1 MTFNYFM
8 NHLRKKHRLNAWVSK
23 MSKRVGP
30 GLITGAADDDPS
42 GIVTYSNIGAQFH
55 YGLLWLAFYCYPLMV
70 AVQEI
75 CARIGWVTG
84 QGISTIIKKR
94 FSAKIYYPLIFIFV
108 AINVFNI
115 GADLLA
121 MSGVAGLLVNAP
133 RDFFMFF
140 FALVIIGLEIFLSY
154 RNYSKFLR
162 YLCLFLLAYP
172 ISAILAQPGWG
183 EVIKSLFVPIISSS
197 KMYLLAVVAFLGTT
211 ISPYLFFW
219 QSSEE
224 VEDEIDGGKI
234 NGFGEK
240 PRRVDGREIRKI
252 NWDTRLGMFISE
264 IITIFIIVAAGRI
277 LFESGIHNIETA
289 QQAAM
294 TLVPLVGQKAMF
306 LFSLGI
312 IGTGLLA
319 IPVLA
324 GASAYALSEAF
335 NQKEGLYLKLNQA
348 KFFYGII
355 VLSIL
360 IALMANFLQI
370 SSMVLLYWTAI
381 INGLITPF
389 ILLCLMIVSNDKKI
403 MGSHT
408 NTRWLNI
415 LGWTTTVV
423 MVLSVVGLIFLSI

>member
-1 MTFNYFM
+1 MSY
-8 NHLRKKHRLNAWVSK
+8 LKRKYRLNAWVSK
-23 MSKRVGP
+23 MSKKFGP

-42 GIVTYSNIGAQFH
+42 GIVTYSNIGAQFR

-70 AVQEI
+70 AAQEI

-84 QGISTIIKKR
+84 QGLSTVIKKR
-94 FSAKIYYPLIFIFV
+94 FSSKIYYPLIFIFV
-108 AINVFNI
+108 AINIINI

-133 RDFFMFF
+133 RDFFMFL
-140 FALVIIGLEIFLSY
+140 FALMIIGLEIFLSY
-154 RNYSKFLR
+154 RNYAKFLR

-172 ISAILAQPGWG
+172 ISAILARPEWG
-183 EVIKSLFVPIISSS
+183 EVVKSLFIPVFSDS
-197 KMYLLAVVAFLGTT
+197 KMYLLAIVAFLGTT

-224 VEDEIDGGKI
+224 IEDEIDGGKI
-234 NGFGEK
+234 SSFGEK
-240 PRRVDGREIRKI
+240 PRRIDGREIKKI

-264 IITIFIIVAAGRI
+264 FITIFIIVAAGRI
-277 LFESGIHNIETA
+277 LFENGIHNIETA

-294 TLVPLVGQKAMF
+294 TLVPFVGQKAML

-335 NQKEGLYLKLNQA
+335 EQREGLYLKLNQA

-355 VLSIL
+355 VVSIL
-360 IALMANFLQI
+360 IALTANFLQV
-370 SSMVLLYWTAI
+370 SSMALLYWTAI
-381 INGLITPF
+381 INGLVTPL
-389 ILLCLMIVSNDKKI
+389 ILLCLMIISNDKEI
-403 MGSHT
+403 MGKHT
-408 NTRWLNI
+408 NTRWLNV
-415 LGWTTTVV
+415 LGWGTTVV
-423 MVLSVVGLIFLSI
+423 MILSVVGLVFLSI

>member
-1 MTFNYFM
+1 MNY
-8 NHLRKKHRLNAWVSK
+8 LKKYRLNAWVSK
-23 MSKRVGP
+23 MSKKFGP
-30 GLITGAADDDPS
+30 GLVTGAADDDPS
-42 GIVTYSNIGAQFH
+42 GIVTYSNIGAQFR

-84 QGISTIIKKR
+84 QGLSTVIKKR
-94 FSAKIYYPLIFIFV
+94 FSGKIYYPLIFIFV
-108 AINVFNI
+108 AINIINI

-133 RDFFMFF
+133 RDLFMLF
-140 FALVIIGLEIFLSY
+140 FALIIIGLEIFLSY
-154 RNYSKFLR
+154 RNYAKFLR

-172 ISAILAQPGWG
+172 ISAILARPEWG
-183 EVIKSLFVPIISSS
+183 EIIKSLFIPVFSNS
-197 KMYLLAVVAFLGTT
+197 KMYLLAIVAFLGTT

-224 VEDEIDGGKI
+224 IEDEIDGGKI
-234 NGFGEK
+234 SSFGEK
-240 PRRVDGREIRKI
+240 PRRIDGREIKKI

-264 IITIFIIVAAGRI
+264 SITILIIVAAGRI
-277 LFESGIHNIETA
+277 LFENGIYNIKTA

-294 TLVPLVGQKAMF
+294 TLVPFVGQKAML

-335 NQKEGLYLKLNQA
+335 EQKEGLYLKLNQA

-360 IALMANFLQI
+360 IALTANFLQI

-403 MGSHT
+403 MGKHT

-415 LGWTTTVV
+415 LGWTATLV
-423 MVLSVVGLIFLSI
+423 MILSITGLIFLSV